1 LIAVVF
7 ARPSFIEVAFVRLKL
22 VDGNGCSIVYSH
34 RIYGEQIGVQMSSW
48 LSANGQ
54 EIEKALMEWNSMPS
68 PTLLRQELL

>member
-1 LIAVVF
+1 
-7 ARPSFIEVAFVRLKL
+7 

-68 PTLLRQELL
+68 PTLLRRELL